1 MLSYDKG
8 STLLT
13 LEKVHNP
20 SLGEH
25 LLLLKD
31 LRESFDKF
39 INEGVYEA
47 LESINEIMETEDS
60 HYKKLI
66 FKPTLVE
73 GFGSDDPHIQ
83 IKCYPEGCSEAGAI
97 RVIDLPYMDN
107 LGKLHFNKN
116 VKSFVCKLASSDDVS
131 YDLAKQ
137 TLSLVLA
144 SRMIKITVSGKSK
157 KIEAHGLGRSTI
169 SLAAL
174 AAFIAYE
181 DGEQIDVWDIIRNPL
196 LIPTLEAVKRKPEE
210 IPVFYAQTRMVDYDT
225 SDKKSGTMLIHN
237 LREEPAY
244 AVTRIRHSINKAVS
258 LDRALGETLSR
269 PVLNYEAGSYVTP
282 AVIQDLKRNKVNC
295 IYVQTVVPDS
305 TSKIAGGMVNKQ
317 LTYTVL
323 GKGWT
328 VTKYLADRIP
338 ELDKYPTIPTDTSV
352 PHHLLND
359 FSFKGK
365 YASKEIL
372 DFLQGA
378 GEPGVYIG
386 SDATPCYFETEILS
400 NHTLQYGDVYSQA
413 ECQTM
418 GVSPHE
424 WFCYLNDNTDSSYR
438 KDRLYADDLLAL
450 LSTIGYILLRGKSVF
465 LDRDKDFLKKVE
477 TPEIALKR
485 ELIYTIR
492 KHVNTYRDSVRQY
505 VKTGDPGKGVIFDAL
520 THSFIKRLNEKKLL
534 DRCDVTNYAAEIS
547 QALHVSVDMKE
558 PPEIVRRIS
567 TPYYGRLC
575 PFETPE
581 GKRLGLVNTK
591 ALGCEIKDGNLLCT
605 VRKVFHNGGTLT
617 ISNQIETLS
626 VDQELQYRI
635 TDVLELTPGEKEGEY
650 LNTRIKAKV
659 PNPSITGD
667 RQIIAEIMAEDL
679 DYVYSHTESLISPTV
694 SLIPF
699 ATTDDAIRVSFGS
712 KMIKQG
718 IYLLNPDKPRVQTS
732 MYRDIFKCSDA
743 YLLVAEKTGT
753 VTAIDIGRIT
763 VMYDGDTDETVYKVN
778 EFAANTE
785 RVLCMRYRV
794 RENERVVR
802 GQILADSSA
811 SQDGVYCPGKNL
823 LVAYMPTGYNYED
836 AVHTSMEASVEMTS
850 PSAKFVRRKISGSYE
865 VNRDGMYKYYKAGEK
880 ITTVTKK
887 QGNFIDAHD
896 VHTNVSGIWYSIDDT
911 GMGGARELHFNL
923 LGYRKLTVGD
933 KVSGRHGNKGVDAKV
948 DSNSSMPMLP
958 NGTPVQI
965 LLNPHGL
972 PSRMNAGQIMEAH
985 LGLVA
990 TVLGIY
996 INSDSFNGASLQEV
1010 QMLMKMTHELANCG
1024 NKELCWSIMSKY
1036 GMPRELQETV
1046 YGNMDQ
1052 VMDWAGTFDEVGDCR
1067 LYNPMTGKWFP
1078 HKITIGVSTILKMKQ
1093 EGESK
1098 IHGRGGPLE
1107 EEYMMTS
1114 AQPTSGGA
1122 RGGGQAMGGMESW
1135 AVQSYG
1141 ASNVAHD
1148 MVTVNSDDE
1157 VGRTNKL
1164 LDAFGSPVRI
1174 PERYA
1179 APRALTNFIYYL
1191 EALGLKLEDD
1201 EGLLPAVDKYTS
1213 QERYIYDVGKMI
1225 NKGRLDAVNDYE
1237 VDETEEALFRSLG
1250 YDG

>member
-8 STLLT
+8 SNLLT
-13 LEKVHNP
+13 LEKMHNP

-323 GKGWT
+323 GEGWA

-338 ELDKYPTIPTDTSV
+338 ELDKYPTIPTDTPV

-400 NHTLQYGDVYSQA
+400 NHTLQYGDVYLQA

-605 VRKVFHNGGTLT
+605 VRKVFHSGGTLT

-1174 PERYA
+1174 PEKYA

>member
-8 STLLT
+8 SNLLT

-338 ELDKYPTIPTDTSV
+338 ELDKYPTIPTDTLV

-372 DFLQGA
+372 DFLHGA

-635 TDVLELTPGEKEGEY
+635 TDVLELTPGEKDGEY

>member
-8 STLLT
+8 SNLLT

-47 LESINEIMETEDS
+47 LESMNEIMETEDS

-295 IYVQTVVPDS
+295 VYVQTVVPDS
-305 TSKIAGGMVNKQ
+305 TSKITGGMVNKQ

-338 ELDKYPTIPTDTSV
+338 ELDKYPTIPTDTLV

-505 VKTGDPGKGVIFDAL
+505 AKTGDPGKGVIFDAL

-567 TPYYGRLC
+567 TLYYGRLC

-996 INSDSFNGASLQEV
+996 INSDSFNGASLREV
-1010 QMLMKMTHELANCG
+1010 QMLMKMTHELTNCG

-1174 PERYA
+1174 PEKYA

>member
-8 STLLT
+8 SNLLT

-269 PVLNYEAGSYVTP
+269 PILNYEAGSYVTP

-338 ELDKYPTIPTDTSV
+338 ELDKYPTIPTDTLV

-485 ELIYTIR
+485 ELIYAIR

-505 VKTGDPGKGVIFDAL
+505 VKTGGPGKGVIFDAL

-1250 YDG
+1250 YDR

>member
-8 STLLT
+8 SNLLT

-73 GFGSDDPHIQ
+73 GFGSDDSHIQ

-338 ELDKYPTIPTDTSV
+338 ELDKYPTIPIDTLV

-400 NHTLQYGDVYSQA
+400 NHTLQYSDVYSQA

-635 TDVLELTPGEKEGEY
+635 TDVLELTPGEKDGEY

-923 LGYRKLTVGD
+923 LGYRKLNVGD

-1250 YDG
+1250 YDR

>member
-8 STLLT
+8 SNLLT

-73 GFGSDDPHIQ
+73 GFGSDDSHIQ

>member
-8 STLLT
+8 SNLLT

-157 KIEAHGLGRSTI
+157 KIEAHGFGRSTI

-225 SDKKSGTMLIHN
+225 SDKKSGTMLIRN

-338 ELDKYPTIPTDTSV
+338 ELDKYPTIPTDTPV

-485 ELIYTIR
+485 ELIYAIR

-958 NGTPVQI
+958 NGTPIQI

-1010 QMLMKMTHELANCG
+1010 QMLMKMTYELANCG

-1052 VMDWAGTFDEVGDCR
+1052 VLDWAGTFDEVGDCR

-1237 VDETEEALFRSLG
+1237 TDETEEALFRSLG

>member
-1 MLSYDKG
+1 MFSYDKG
-8 STLLT
+8 SNLLT

-338 ELDKYPTIPTDTSV
+338 ELDKYPTIPTDTLV

-505 VKTGDPGKGVIFDAL
+505 AKTGDPGKGVIFDAL

-996 INSDSFNGASLQEV
+996 INSDSFNGASLREV
-1010 QMLMKMTHELANCG
+1010 QMLMKMTHELTNCG

>member
-8 STLLT
+8 SNLLT

-1225 NKGRLDAVNDYE
+1225 NKGRLDAVNDCE

>member
-8 STLLT
+8 SNLLT

-295 IYVQTVVPDS
+295 VYVQTVVPDS
-305 TSKIAGGMVNKQ
+305 TSKITGGMVNKQ

-338 ELDKYPTIPTDTSV
+338 ELDKYPTIPTDTLV

-505 VKTGDPGKGVIFDAL
+505 AKTGDPGKGVIFDAL

-996 INSDSFNGASLQEV
+996 INSDSFNGASLREV
-1010 QMLMKMTHELANCG
+1010 QMLMKMTHELTNCG

-1174 PERYA
+1174 PEKYA

-1237 VDETEEALFRSLG
+1237 VDEIEEALFRSLG

>member
-8 STLLT
+8 SNLLT

-60 HYKKLI
+60 QYKKLI

-131 YDLAKQ
+131 YDLTKQ

-323 GKGWT
+323 GKGWA

-794 RENERVVR
+794 RENERVVC

-1067 LYNPMTGKWFP
+1067 LYNPMTGKWFS

-1174 PERYA
+1174 PEKYA

>member
-8 STLLT
+8 SNLLT

-144 SRMIKITVSGKSK
+144 SRMIKITASGKSK

-295 IYVQTVVPDS
+295 VYVQTVVPDS
-305 TSKIAGGMVNKQ
+305 TSKITGGMVNKQ

-338 ELDKYPTIPTDTSV
+338 ELDKYPTIPTDTLV

-505 VKTGDPGKGVIFDAL
+505 AKTGDPGKGVIFDAL

-1046 YGNMDQ
+1046 YGNMYQ

>member
-8 STLLT
+8 SNLLT

-295 IYVQTVVPDS
+295 VYVQTVVPDS
-305 TSKIAGGMVNKQ
+305 TSKITGGMVNKQ

-338 ELDKYPTIPTDTSV
+338 ELDKYPTIPTDTLV

-505 VKTGDPGKGVIFDAL
+505 AKTGDPGKGVIFDAL

-547 QALHVSVDMKE
+547 QTLHVSVDMKE

-699 ATTDDAIRVSFGS
+699 AATDDAIRVSFGS

-996 INSDSFNGASLQEV
+996 INSDSFNGASLREV
-1010 QMLMKMTHELANCG
+1010 QMLMKMTHELTNCG

-1174 PERYA
+1174 PEKYA

>member
-8 STLLT
+8 SNLLT

-157 KIEAHGLGRSTI
+157 KIEAHGFGRSTI

-338 ELDKYPTIPTDTSV
+338 ELDKYPTIPTDTPV

-485 ELIYTIR
+485 ELIYAIR

-958 NGTPVQI
+958 NGTPIQI

-1010 QMLMKMTHELANCG
+1010 QMLMKMTYELANCG

-1052 VMDWAGTFDEVGDCR
+1052 VLDWAGTFDEVGDCR

-1237 VDETEEALFRSLG
+1237 TDETEEALFRSLG

>member
-8 STLLT
+8 SNLLT

-131 YDLAKQ
+131 YELAKQ
-137 TLSLVLA
+137 TLSLVLT

-305 TSKIAGGMVNKQ
+305 TSKITGGMVNKQ

>member
-8 STLLT
+8 SNLLT

-131 YDLAKQ
+131 YDLTKQ

-269 PVLNYEAGSYVTP
+269 PILNYEAGSYVTP

-338 ELDKYPTIPTDTSV
+338 ELDKYPTIPTDTLV

-400 NHTLQYGDVYSQA
+400 NHTLQYSDVYSQA

-1010 QMLMKMTHELANCG
+1010 QMLMNMTHELANCG

>member
-8 STLLT
+8 SNLLT

-338 ELDKYPTIPTDTSV
+338 ELDKYPTIPTDTLV

-400 NHTLQYGDVYSQA
+400 NHTLQYSDVYSQA

-794 RENERVVR
+794 RENERVVC

-1067 LYNPMTGKWFP
+1067 LYNPMTGKWFS

-1174 PERYA
+1174 PEKYA

>member
-8 STLLT
+8 SNLLT

-338 ELDKYPTIPTDTSV
+338 ELDKYPTIPTDTLV

-732 MYRDIFKCSDA
+732 MYRDIFRCSDA

-1036 GMPRELQETV
+1036 GMPCELQETV

>member
-8 STLLT
+8 SNLLT

-131 YDLAKQ
+131 YDLTKQ

-323 GKGWT
+323 GKGWA

-338 ELDKYPTIPTDTSV
+338 ELDKYPTIPTDTLV

>member
-8 STLLT
+8 SNLLT

-66 FKPTLVE
+66 FKPALVE

-225 SDKKSGTMLIHN
+225 SDKKSGTMLIRN

-244 AVTRIRHSINKAVS
+244 AVTRIRHSINNAVS

-305 TSKIAGGMVNKQ
+305 TSKITGGMVNKQ

-338 ELDKYPTIPTDTSV
+338 ELDKYPTIPTDTLV

-896 VHTNVSGIWYSIDDT
+896 VHTNVSGIWYSIDGT

-958 NGTPVQI
+958 NGTPIQI

-1036 GMPRELQETV
+1036 RMPRELQETV

>member
-8 STLLT
+8 SNLLT

-305 TSKIAGGMVNKQ
+305 TSKITGGMVNKQ

-338 ELDKYPTIPTDTSV
+338 ELDKYPTIPTDTLV

-359 FSFKGK
+359 FSFKGR

-400 NHTLQYGDVYSQA
+400 NHTLQYGDVYSRA

-743 YLLVAEKTGT
+743 YLLVAERTGT

-794 RENERVVR
+794 RENERVVC

-958 NGTPVQI
+958 NGTPIQI

-1036 GMPRELQETV
+1036 RMPRELQETV

-1237 VDETEEALFRSLG
+1237 TDETEEALFRSLG

>member
-8 STLLT
+8 SNLLT

-157 KIEAHGLGRSTI
+157 KIEAHGFGRSTI

-338 ELDKYPTIPTDTSV
+338 ELDKYPTIPTDTLV

-650 LNTRIKAKV
+650 MNTRIKAKV

-958 NGTPVQI
+958 NGTPIQI

-1010 QMLMKMTHELANCG
+1010 QMLMKMTYELANCG

-1052 VMDWAGTFDEVGDCR
+1052 VLDWAGTFDEVGDCR

-1237 VDETEEALFRSLG
+1237 TDETEEALFRSLG

>member
-8 STLLT
+8 SNLLT

-144 SRMIKITVSGKSK
+144 SRMIKIAVSGKSK

-635 TDVLELTPGEKEGEY
+635 TDVLELMPGEKEGEY

>member
-8 STLLT
+8 SNLLT

-66 FKPTLVE
+66 FQPTLVE

-157 KIEAHGLGRSTI
+157 KIEAHGFGRSTI

-244 AVTRIRHSINKAVS
+244 AVTRIRHSINRAVS

-338 ELDKYPTIPTDTSV
+338 ELDKYPTIPTDTPV

-958 NGTPVQI
+958 NGTPIQI

-1052 VMDWAGTFDEVGDCR
+1052 VLDWAGTFDEVGDCR

-1237 VDETEEALFRSLG
+1237 TDETEEALFRSLG

>member
-8 STLLT
+8 SNLLT
-13 LEKVHNP
+13 LEKVHNL

-225 SDKKSGTMLIHN
+225 SDKKSGTMLIRN

-305 TSKIAGGMVNKQ
+305 TSKITGGMVNKQ

-338 ELDKYPTIPTDTSV
+338 ELDKYPTIPTDTLV

-958 NGTPVQI
+958 NGTPIQI

-1036 GMPRELQETV
+1036 RMPRELQETV

>member
-8 STLLT
+8 SNLLT

-66 FKPTLVE
+66 FKPTLIE

-338 ELDKYPTIPTDTSV
+338 ELDKYPTIPTDTPV

-424 WFCYLNDNTDSSYR
+424 WFCYLNDNIDSSYR

-485 ELIYTIR
+485 ELIYAIR

-958 NGTPVQI
+958 NGTPIQI

-996 INSDSFNGASLQEV
+996 INSDPFNGASLQEV

-1201 EGLLPAVDKYTS
+1201 EDLLPAVDKYTS

-1237 VDETEEALFRSLG
+1237 TDETEEALFRSLG

>member
-8 STLLT
+8 SNLLT
-13 LEKVHNP
+13 LEKVHNL

-210 IPVFYAQTRMVDYDT
+210 IPVFYAQMRMVDYDT

-305 TSKIAGGMVNKQ
+305 TSKITGGMVNKQ

-338 ELDKYPTIPTDTSV
+338 ELDKYPTIPTDTLV

-958 NGTPVQI
+958 NGTPIQI

-1036 GMPRELQETV
+1036 RMPRELQETV

-1237 VDETEEALFRSLG
+1237 TDETEEALFRSLG

>member
-8 STLLT
+8 SNLLT

-295 IYVQTVVPDS
+295 VYVQTVVPDS
-305 TSKIAGGMVNKQ
+305 TSKITGGMVNKQ

-338 ELDKYPTIPTDTSV
+338 ELDKYPTIPTDTLV

-400 NHTLQYGDVYSQA
+400 NHTLQYGDMYSQA

-505 VKTGDPGKGVIFDAL
+505 AKTGDPGKGVIFDAL

-996 INSDSFNGASLQEV
+996 INSDSFNGASLREV

-1174 PERYA
+1174 PEKYA

>member
-8 STLLT
+8 SNLLT

-181 DGEQIDVWDIIRNPL
+181 DGEQIDIWDIIRNPL

-295 IYVQTVVPDS
+295 IYVQTVVPDF

-933 KVSGRHGNKGVDAKV
+933 KVSGRHGNKGVAAKV

-958 NGTPVQI
+958 NGTPIQI

-1036 GMPRELQETV
+1036 RMPRELQETV

>member
-8 STLLT
+8 SNLLT

-83 IKCYPEGCSEAGAI
+83 IKCYPEGCSEAGVI

-295 IYVQTVVPDS
+295 VYVQTVVPDS
-305 TSKIAGGMVNKQ
+305 TSKITGGMVNKQ

-338 ELDKYPTIPTDTSV
+338 ELDKYPTIPTDTLV

-505 VKTGDPGKGVIFDAL
+505 AKTGDPGKGVIFDAL

-699 ATTDDAIRVSFGS
+699 ATTNDAIRVSFGS

-933 KVSGRHGNKGVDAKV
+933 KVSGRHGNKGVVAKV

-1046 YGNMDQ
+1046 YGNMYQ

>member
-8 STLLT
+8 SNLLT

-210 IPVFYAQTRMVDYDT
+210 ILVFYAQTRMVDYDT

>member
-8 STLLT
+8 SNLLT

-97 RVIDLPYMDN
+97 RVINLPYMDN

-338 ELDKYPTIPTDTSV
+338 ELDKYPTIPTDTLV

-485 ELIYTIR
+485 ELIYAIR

-635 TDVLELTPGEKEGEY
+635 TDVLELTPGEKDGEY

-1024 NKELCWSIMSKY
+1024 NKELCWSIMSMY

-1174 PERYA
+1174 PEKYA

>member
-8 STLLT
+8 SNLLT

-47 LESINEIMETEDS
+47 LESMNEIMETEDS

-295 IYVQTVVPDS
+295 VYVQTVVPDS
-305 TSKIAGGMVNKQ
+305 TSKITGGMVNKQ

-338 ELDKYPTIPTDTSV
+338 ELDKYPTIPTDTLV

-505 VKTGDPGKGVIFDAL
+505 AKTGDPGKGVIFDAL

-581 GKRLGLVNTK
+581 GKRLGLVSTK

-972 PSRMNAGQIMEAH
+972 PSRMNVGQIMEAH

-996 INSDSFNGASLQEV
+996 INSDSFNGASLREV
-1010 QMLMKMTHELANCG
+1010 QMLMKMTHELTNCG

-1174 PERYA
+1174 PEKYA

>member
-8 STLLT
+8 SNLLT

-47 LESINEIMETEDS
+47 LESMNEIMETEDS

-144 SRMIKITVSGKSK
+144 SRMIKITISGKSK

-295 IYVQTVVPDS
+295 VYVQTVVPDS
-305 TSKIAGGMVNKQ
+305 TSKITGGMVNKQ

-338 ELDKYPTIPTDTSV
+338 ELDKYPTIPTDTLV

-505 VKTGDPGKGVIFDAL
+505 AKTGDPGKGVIFDAL

-972 PSRMNAGQIMEAH
+972 PSRMNVGQIMEAH

-996 INSDSFNGASLQEV
+996 INSDSFNGASLREV
-1010 QMLMKMTHELANCG
+1010 QMLMKMTHELTNCG

-1174 PERYA
+1174 PEKYA

>member
-8 STLLT
+8 SNLLT

-210 IPVFYAQTRMVDYDT
+210 IPVFYAQMRMVDYDT

-305 TSKIAGGMVNKQ
+305 TSKITGGMVNKQ

-338 ELDKYPTIPTDTSV
+338 ELDKYPTIPTDTLV

-958 NGTPVQI
+958 NGTPIQI

-1036 GMPRELQETV
+1036 RMPRELQETV

-1237 VDETEEALFRSLG
+1237 TDETEEALFRSLG

>member
-8 STLLT
+8 SNLLT

-258 LDRALGETLSR
+258 LDRALGGTLSR

-305 TSKIAGGMVNKQ
+305 TSKIAGGMINKQ

-338 ELDKYPTIPTDTSV
+338 ELDKYPTIPTDTLV

-575 PFETPE
+575 TFETPE

-1036 GMPRELQETV
+1036 RMPRELQETV

>member
-8 STLLT
+8 SNLLT

-282 AVIQDLKRNKVNC
+282 AIIQDLKRNKVNC
-295 IYVQTVVPDS
+295 IYVQTVVPDF

-323 GKGWT
+323 GEGWA

-338 ELDKYPTIPTDTSV
+338 ELDKYPTIPTDTPV

-520 THSFIKRLNEKKLL
+520 THSFIKRLNVKKLL

-948 DSNSSMPMLP
+948 DFNSSMPMLP

-996 INSDSFNGASLQEV
+996 INSDSFNGASLREV
-1010 QMLMKMTHELANCG
+1010 QMLMKMTHELTNCG

-1174 PERYA
+1174 PEKYA

>member
-8 STLLT
+8 SNLLT

-73 GFGSDDPHIQ
+73 GFGSDDPNIQ

-323 GKGWT
+323 GEGWA

-338 ELDKYPTIPTDTSV
+338 ELDKYPTIPTDTPV

-958 NGTPVQI
+958 NGTPIQI

-1174 PERYA
+1174 PEKYA

>member
-8 STLLT
+8 SNLLT

-131 YDLAKQ
+131 YDLTKQ

-323 GKGWT
+323 GKGWA

-492 KHVNTYRDSVRQY
+492 KHVNTYKDSVRQY

-1174 PERYA
+1174 PEKYA

>member
-8 STLLT
+8 SNLLT

-157 KIEAHGLGRSTI
+157 KIEAQGLGRSTI

-269 PVLNYEAGSYVTP
+269 PVLNYEAGSYITP

-505 VKTGDPGKGVIFDAL
+505 AKTGDPGKGVIFDAL

-996 INSDSFNGASLQEV
+996 INSDSFNGASLREV
-1010 QMLMKMTHELANCG
+1010 QMLMKMTHELTNCG

-1174 PERYA
+1174 PEKYA